1 MKKLYKSSNDRKLA
15 GVCGGIAAYFGIDS
29 TVVRLA
35 WVILVACFGTGIL
48 AYLLAML
55 VMPNDTVKF

>member
-1 MKKLYKSSNDRKLA
+1 MKKLYKSSTDRKLA

-55 VMPNDTVKF
+55 VIPNDTVKF

>member
-1 MKKLYKSSNDRKLA
+1 MKKLYRSSTDRKLA
-15 GVCGGIAAYFGIDS
+15 GVCGGIAAYFDIDS

>member
-1 MKKLYKSSNDRKLA
+1 MKKLYKSSTARKLA

>member
-1 MKKLYKSSNDRKLA
+1 MKKLYRIQEGRKLA

>member
-1 MKKLYKSSNDRKLA
+1 MKRLYKSSTDRKLA
-15 GVCGGIAAYFGIDS
+15 GVCGGIAAYFDIDS
-29 TVVRLA
+29 TIVRLV

-55 VMPNDTVKF
+55 VMPNDTARF

>member
-1 MKKLYKSSNDRKLA
+1 MKKLYKSSTDRKLA

>member
-1 MKKLYKSSNDRKLA
+1 MKKLYKSSTDRKLA

-55 VMPNDTVKF
+55 VMPNDTFKF